1 MERLLLQ
8 DEQNFVATENFYKI
22 HSYTQEHQLRS
33 DSEAVLLYRMCCY
46 LQRHSHTA
54 TGSYVKPHAQNQC
67 REIRQNLRDYAAKY
81 KISQAA
87 LHDLNIKTIGTHN
100 APMAKQMFEI
110 IKEINGQQPD

>member
-1 MERLLLQ
+1 MERLLLK
-8 DEQNFVATENFYKI
+8 DEQSLVATENFYKI

-54 TGSYVKPHAQNQC
+54 AGNLCKPNAQNTC

-81 KISQAA
+81 QISQAA
-87 LHDLNIKTIGTHN
+87 LHDLNVKTLGTKN
-100 APMAKQMFEI
+100 APAAKQMFEI